1 MNDRKLL
8 LLLSTKMYIFYL
20 YVFPDIFSSLKI
32 KMVLLHNVFYAW
44 YAWFEW
50 MMHIIDFLSKRES
63 YCSMTVNTQRYPSL
77 YLVLILYH
85 TLSFGCICNTSIEI
99 INELL
104 YYISNLSKLRMFLYL
119 IFVEWIFTSLYN
131 SALSLVKIYCFIDVK
146 KIHQ

>member
-32 KMVLLHNVFYAW
+32 KMVLLHTVFYAW

-77 YLVLILYH
+77 YLVLILYY
-85 TLSFGCICNTSIEI
+85 TPSFWCICNTSIEI
-99 INELL
+99 KHETICPKNTNQ
-104 YYISNLSKLRMFLYL
+104 YQISYIDL
-119 IFVEWIFTSLYN
+119 FT
-131 SALSLVKIYCFIDVK
+131 ALHNIPFTLVTIYCFIGVK
-146 KIHQ
+146 KDTPII

>member
-32 KMVLLHNVFYAW
+32 KMVLLHTVFYAW

-77 YLVLILYH
+77 YLVLILYY
-85 TLSFGCICNTSIEI
+85 TPSFWCICNTSIEI
-99 INELL
+99 KHELYVQWKWYVQKIL
-104 YYISNLSKLRMFLYL
+104 VNIKYH
-119 IFVEWIFTSLYN
+119 IFT
-131 SALSLVKIYCFIDVK
+131 ALHNIPFTLVTIYCFIGVK